1 VLHDSTDGQSTN
13 PRIDER
19 NVLAA
24 ALMKNEAI
32 PVDDQHALMVKHPE
46 LHDGDVHF
54 TEAGSGL
61 QAAQVAASV
70 RGLLKPG
77 NRE

>member
-1 VLHDSTDGQSTN
+1 
-13 PRIDER
+13 
-19 NVLAA
+19 
-24 ALMKNEAI
+24 
-32 PVDDQHALMVKHPE
+32 MVKHPE